1 MDTPEGRGTI
11 VELDLL
17 RQRVKVR
24 MEDAPETIASF
35 ANADIA
41 VLRSGKAKK
50 NDPLIPADL
59 APISGAGKRVR
70 KIVSEEEA
78 SILLEPIRFRYSTE
92 TIVEEPEEA
101 EIPEEVQEP
110 KHSRSR
116 RRRRNQTENKPE
128 GEKQPEAVVKEK
140 KELKLPK
147 ENKEGKPQTEGEEAA
162 KKVRRRPSHRRRRHK
177 TGGETPKE

>member
-1 MDTPEGRGTI
+1 

-24 MEDAPETIASF
+24 MEDAPETIAAF

-50 NDPLIPADL
+50 NEPPIPADL

-78 SILLEPIRFRYSTE
+78 VLLEPIRFRYSTE